1 MTDKIYM
8 TFAKGP
14 GADESEM
21 KNIAVTIALSDID
34 SRMGIQAI
42 IDEYGKQ
49 KGVEILSCLRKEAHK
64 YKCVTLNRFVVNQT
78 FLLDENG
85 NVAVILP
92 ETFEDATDTKS
103 FFDVMYEKDFRE
115 AGGLKL
121 LHTRLYL

>member
-64 YKCVTLNRFVVNQT
+64 YKCVTLNRAGSGELSVCAGRERQCRSHPA
-78 FLLDENG
+78 G
-85 NVAVILP
+85 NLRGRHRH
-92 ETFEDATDTKS
+92 
-103 FFDVMYEKDFRE
+103 EKLFRC
-115 AGGLKL
+115 
-121 LHTRLYL
+121 HV

>member
-64 YKCVTLNRFVVNQT
+64 YKCVTLNR
-78 FLLDENG
+78 